1 MQLANRINLL
11 ISPDKAWFGRAFEGA
26 RQVMAILLILL
37 GIASGCVSAPPAQT
51 LTYAVS
57 GKVRIDAPSG
67 DQVLRFRWQ
76 QADGY
81 FDVWFW
87 GALGV
92 GRTRLQGTQEALT
105 ITVPQQPVLT
115 GPAKQL
121 MEERLGWFLPLDAMG
136 AWLAGGPAPSLS
148 TSASAT
154 DADGRLEK
162 IVQAGW
168 TITFA
173 DYTQVG
179 GRWRPERVAIQG
191 KGLTLDVSIRYPR
204 AVMS

>member
-11 ISPDKAWFGRAFEGA
+11 ISPDKAWFGRGFEGA

-92 GRTRLQGTQEALT
+92 GRTHLQGTQEALT

-115 GPAKQL
+115 GPAEQL

-136 AWLAGGPAPSLS
+136 ACWRAARRHPCRRLPVQPMRLDDWRKLFRLAGRSLLLI
-148 TSASAT
+148 TRKL
-154 DADGRLEK
+154 ADG
-162 IVQAGW
+162 G
-168 TITFA
+168 
-173 DYTQVG
+173 DPSG
-179 GRWRPERVAIQG
+179 
-191 KGLTLDVSIRYPR
+191 
-204 AVMS
+204 

>member
-92 GRTRLQGTQEALT
+92 GRTHLQGTQEVLT
-105 ITVPQQPVLT
+105 ITAPQQPVIT
-115 GPAKQL
+115 GPAGQL
-121 MEERLGWFLPLDAMG
+121 MQDRLGWVLPLDALG
-136 AWLAGGPAPSLS
+136 AWLAGSPALSLPMSSSTTGP
-148 TSASAT
+148 
-154 DADGRLEK
+154 DGRLQRM
-162 IVQAGW
+162 VQADW

-173 DYTQVG
+173 DHRQVDG
-179 GRWRPERVAIQG
+179 QWRPERIVIQG
-191 KGLTLDVSIRYPR
+191 RGITLDVSIRHPR

>member
-11 ISPDKAWFGRAFEGA
+11 INPDIERFGRAFEGA

-37 GIASGCVSAPPAQT
+37 SLVSGCVSAPPAKT

-67 DQVLRFRWQ
+67 DQVLHFRWQ

-87 GALGV
+87 GALGL
-92 GRTRLQGTQEALT
+92 GRTHLQGTQEALT
-105 ITVPQQPVLT
+105 ITAPQQPVLT

-121 MEERLGWFLPLDAMG
+121 MEEQLGWFLPLGAMG
-136 AWLAGGPAPSLS
+136 AWLAGGLAPSLS
-148 TSASAT
+148 TSVSII
-154 DADGRLEK
+154 DEVGRLE
-162 IVQAGW
+162 IVAQAGW

-173 DYTQVG
+173 DYTQVDG
-179 GRWRPERVAIQG
+179 QWRPERIAIQG

>member
-87 GALGV
+87 GEFPICDLLIGFWDCWIFEWSDL
-92 GRTRLQGTQEALT
+92 R
-105 ITVPQQPVLT
+105 
-115 GPAKQL
+115 
-121 MEERLGWFLPLDAMG
+121 F
-136 AWLAGGPAPSLS
+136 
-148 TSASAT
+148 
-154 DADGRLEK
+154 
-162 IVQAGW
+162 
-168 TITFA
+168 
-173 DYTQVG
+173 
-179 GRWRPERVAIQG
+179 
-191 KGLTLDVSIRYPR
+191 
-204 AVMS
+204 